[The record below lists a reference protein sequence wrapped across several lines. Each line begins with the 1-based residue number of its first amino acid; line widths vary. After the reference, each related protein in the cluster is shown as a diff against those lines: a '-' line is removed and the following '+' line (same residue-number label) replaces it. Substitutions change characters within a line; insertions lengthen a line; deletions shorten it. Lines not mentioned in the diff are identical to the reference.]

1 MQEGS
6 PCFWWGAGDPG
17 ILRDKQG
24 LNPSDIIRDHL
35 IHQSACWDE
44 LLEITMVAKEIRY
57 LQEAMHL
64 QGQETQ
70 EIRRLFNKD
79 SDGNNND
86 DLDGYIG
93 DRLSNILPTDLL
105 SSYEFWATKP
115 LVYIQFVV
123 LFS

>member
-1 MQEGS
+1 
-6 PCFWWGAGDPG
+6 
-17 ILRDKQG
+17 
-24 LNPSDIIRDHL
+24 
-35 IHQSACWDE
+35 
-44 LLEITMVAKEIRY
+44 MVAKEIRY

-105 SSYEFWATKP
+105 SSYEF
-115 LVYIQFVV
+115 
-123 LFS
+123 